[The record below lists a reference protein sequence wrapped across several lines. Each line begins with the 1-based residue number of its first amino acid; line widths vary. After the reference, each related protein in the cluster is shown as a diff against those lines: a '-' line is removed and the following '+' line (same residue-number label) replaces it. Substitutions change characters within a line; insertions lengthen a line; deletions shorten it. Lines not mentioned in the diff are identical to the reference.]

1 MRHAVFC
8 SSFRRNFANIIDSL
22 QLVIVALHEKTKRG
36 KENTHVPYRNSMMT
50 SVLRDSLGGN
60 CKTTMIAT
68 ISAEKEQTEESISTC
83 RFAQRVALVKND
95 ANVNEAMDP
104 ASVIRR
110 LKAEIKLLKEEIAV
124 LKDGVGGGDEL
135 GETDK
140 EQLWQKVSFF
150 TNYFSNKFTPF
161 SRCPVLAG

>member
-1 MRHAVFC
+1 MTH
-8 SSFRRNFANIIDSL
+8 L
-22 QLVIVALHEKTKRG
+22 LYQLVIVALHEKTKRG

-60 CKTTMIAT
+60 CKTTMVAT
-68 ISAEKEQTEESISTC
+68 ISAEREQTDESISTC

-110 LKAEIKLLKEEIAV
+110 LKAEIKVLKEEIGV
-124 LKDGVGGGDEL
+124 LKGGVGGGDEMNGQDRDL
-135 GETDK
+135 
-140 EQLWQKVSFF
+140 LYQKV
-150 TNYFSNKFTPF
+150 FSQY
-161 SRCPVLAG
+161 SRSNSHIL